1 MLARRLKND
10 IILLKMTNKFRKVLL
25 LACRICLWILAIL
38 FGVRCIIDDS
48 YTKYGGA
55 ISGLILPFVPMIM
68 KRLFKIKHIAFRIE
82 LLYYIFV
89 FIALDLGICFDLY
102 VGWADFIFDKVVHF
116 LSGVGTS
123 IVGYYALNYY
133 KTERTPK
140 FFRGLFI
147 VFFSISI
154 ATLWEFFEF
163 SCDKI
168 LGFHMQTLVTS
179 GVDDTMWDLIAATI
193 GSVIGAW
200 LWSKP
205 FYKRF
210 IEG

>member
-1 MLARRLKND
+1 M
-10 IILLKMTNKFRKVLL
+10 INKFRKALL

-38 FGVRCIIDDS
+38 FGVRCIVDDS
-48 YTKYGGA
+48 YSKYGGV
-55 ISGLILPFVPMIM
+55 ISGIILPFVPMIM
-68 KRLFKIKHIAFRIE
+68 QRLFKIKRIAFRIE

-140 FFRGLFI
+140 FFRG
-147 VFFSISI
+147 
-154 ATLWEFFEF
+154 FFEF
-163 SCDKI
+163 ACDKF
-168 LGFHMQTLVTS
+168 LGFHMQTLVTE
-179 GVDDTMWDLIAATI
+179 GVDDTMLDLIAATV

-205 FYKRF
+205 FYKKF